1 MEFSPLPELESLI
14 TTLFATNKCAC
25 HIINPAKT
33 RILLWKVRNSNS
45 ELSSK
50 EVKDNRTTYHLRIG
64 IQKFTSQEQLDRNGE
79 IYWRFMGYDFQE
91 VKEGENNPLQ
101 PELDPITKFN
111 QRQTKTQSL
120 NSHDETKSVSNHSE

>member
-14 TTLFATNKCAC
+14 TTLFTTNKCAC

-33 RILLWKVRNSNS
+33 RILLWK
-45 ELSSK
+45 
-50 EVKDNRTTYHLRIG
+50 EVKDNRTIYHLRLG

-79 IYWRFMGYDFQE
+79 IYWRFMGE
-91 VKEGENNPLQ
+91 VRENNPLQ

-111 QRQTKTQSL
+111 HRQTQTQSL
-120 NSHDETKSVSNHSE
+120 NNHDETKSVSNHSE